1 MTQFPQLNNGVIA
14 KDKTKQTILLGL
26 PQGPDEHPHAGTLE
40 GVSRHTAKALQIF
53 MAIVNMTTVNTV

>member
-1 MTQFPQLNNGVIA
+1 MTRFPQLYNGVIA

-40 GVSRHTAKALQIF
+40 GVSWHTAKALQIF

>member
-1 MTQFPQLNNGVIA
+1 MTRFPQLYNGVIA
-14 KDKTKQTILLGL
+14 KDKAEQTILLGL

-53 MAIVNMTTVNTV
+53 MATVNMTTINTV